1 MNSDN
6 PMSEAQAKA
15 LTDIMTSRKKVPAAT
30 PPPSVPAPPPEV
42 SITAEEAFDG
52 VAIRKQKAKRGQSHK
67 ELFVQE
73 VGMTARYGKAVY
85 IRKEFHE
92 RIQKIVQ
99 IVGANEVTLYSYIDN
114 VLAHHFSTYQ
124 EEITKEYDA
133 SIKGIF

>member
-1 MNSDN
+1 MSNNKDTPMTDGQAQGLSD
-6 PMSEAQAKA
+6 MLHAQK
-15 LTDIMTSRKKVPAAT
+15 RT
-30 PPPSVPAPPPEV
+30 PVVAPQPEV
-42 SITAEEAFDG
+42 QTKVEE
-52 VAIRKQKAKRGQSHK
+52 VVEEPTNRKPKAKKGLSHR

-114 VLAHHFSTYQ
+114 VLAQHFNTYQ
-124 EEITKEYDA
+124 DEITKEYDA
-133 SIKGIF
+133 SIGGLF